1 MYRAWVLLSL
11 VSWSITA
18 GETTTPQ
25 APTPEPKTATPLA
38 AVDRV
43 VFIRY
48 EAGPGRRPSGEP
60 QQETEAPGK
69 TADRPR
75 EGGESSGTGFF
86 VRDGDRTFLVTARH
100 VAVNLTPRAQL
111 SFVNERRESRVIQLG
126 GLLRGPEDFTWRHH
140 AKADVSLL
148 QLHPGGEPAKDV
160 AGLCVERDAL
170 VDVPPARGSQ
180 AMACGFFMREGTHER
195 LAALG
200 ATVYVASEVMP
211 VYFNGELIEAFLVNP
226 PPGSGFSGGP
236 VYWHDARSG
245 RSRCIGVTSGVIG
258 DRSGGKFSTVMPS
271 ATILDLIE

>member
-1 MYRAWVLLSL
+1 MHRALVLLSL
-11 VSWSITA
+11 VSWSVIA
-18 GETTTPQ
+18 VEATTPQ
-25 APTPEPKTATPLA
+25 GPTPEPDAAAPLA

-48 EAGPGRRPSGEP
+48 EAGPGRRPAGEP
-60 QQETEAPGK
+60 EEETEAPDRK
-69 TADRPR
+69 ADRPHQ
-75 EGGESSGTGFF
+75 GGEGSGTGFF
-86 VRDGDRTFLVTARH
+86 VRDGERMFLVTARH
-100 VAVNLTPRAQL
+100 VAVNLTPRARL
-111 SFVNERRESRVIQLG
+111 SFVNDRRESRVIQLG
-126 GLLRGPEDFTWRHH
+126 GLLRGPEDFNWRHH
-140 AKADVSLL
+140 EEADVSVL
-148 QLHPGGEPAKDV
+148 QLHPRGEPAKDV

-226 PPGSGFSGGP
+226 PAGSGFSGGP

-245 RSRCIGVTSGVIG
+245 RFRLIGVTSGVIG

-271 ATILDLIE
+271 ATILDLID